1 MESIVSSLLCYQ
13 WDGLQ
18 VQHIYKFKAVQVSR
32 HAWSNCIIGWRVT
45 LQRWKSWMGNSQY
58 LCLCLFQRR
67 GCFQRGKNCHSCLWL
82 CLWIIWVKQ
91 MDWICKINKS
101 NIAVIKGI
109 LGCQVCTLQPLFIY
123 RWIQKWN
130 LFQNPSPPWGAAE
143 GQVRHRPP
151 SGIELII
158 KLSTTNFMITLQE
171 IWYREDYNIIASAMP
186 FIRWLPVDNC
196 KPHHVVQ
203 QDDPLWNH

>member
-1 MESIVSSLLCYQ
+1 MALWGHFEPPRSPLMAISEWKNGPNPPAHMSPHLFHPCSTDREGQIIKHTGGCRSGLLGMQ
-13 WDGLQ
+13 RRAILQ
-18 VQHIYKFKAVQVSR
+18 TPNDFITTTTLDSQNILHKQPLGINSFLSFMLSMRWTASTTYIKFKAVQVSNSR

-109 LGCQVCTLQPLFIY
+109 LGCQVCTFHI
-123 RWIQKWN
+123 
-130 LFQNPSPPWGAAE
+130 
-143 GQVRHRPP
+143 
-151 SGIELII
+151 
-158 KLSTTNFMITLQE
+158 
-171 IWYREDYNIIASAMP
+171 
-186 FIRWLPVDNC
+186 
-196 KPHHVVQ
+196 
-203 QDDPLWNH
+203 